1 VHQHGIDHPSGNN
14 IRLKIRIKIH
24 CFYISCYRNY
34 LCSVLEFTT
43 HKIIWLL
50 DVREYTTSYTN
61 HPKELIDIITWV
73 ANKPCKGNSRFKG
86 LENGSRYW
94 IFYNCIKNQPPKTTR
109 TYLASNEWKISQ
121 AAFSGDDIA
130 VPTVAM

>member
-24 CFYISCYRNY
+24 RFYIGYYRNY

-43 HKIIWLL
+43 HKVIWLL
-50 DVREYTTSYTN
+50 DVREYATSYTN
-61 HPKELIDIITWV
+61 HPKKLIDVITRV
-73 ANKPCKGNSRFKG
+73 ANKPCKGNSQCQG
-86 LENGSRYW
+86 LENGSRYR
-94 IFYNCIKNQPPKTTR
+94 IFSNCIKHQPPKTTR
-109 TYLASNEWKISQ
+109 TYLTSNELKISQ